1 MKIIIGYSFCFVF
14 FLCAL
19 SFASP
24 CGPSGLTLTVMLI
37 AGLDLDRLC
46 GQIAECTGLNPDPR
60 KDREGPSCKT
70 REGIISVTKD
80 PNNLLWDC
88 DEFRLVLL
96 QQ

>member
-1 MKIIIGYSFCFVF
+1 MDIRYKQKDRIITVI
-14 FLCAL
+14 
-19 SFASP
+19 P
-24 CGPSGLTLTVMLI
+24 CGE
-37 AGLDLDRLC
+37 
-46 GQIAECTGLNPDPR
+46 IAESTGLNPDPR
-60 KDREGPSCKT
+60 EDREGPSSKT